1 MQVAPA
7 PRVTVRSYIAATA
20 LLILAGCGGGRASR
34 IAAEPAE
41 RLDRP
46 APATPAEVRTSVS
59 FDEKTIGEETI
70 HEGEAA
76 DSRPTDASTPV
87 GNESRPKGKRPP
99 AVSATRNTAAEPEE
113 EDDAP
118 VRHKLQRGQTLY
130 SVARLYGVEVSAL
143 MKANGIGNAH
153 KVAAGTVLL
162 IPLAK
167 PAHRS
172 PAVTT
177 ASVVPLPV
185 PQEEDATG
193 KTPSDRSRVHKKD
206 DGKDD
211 GDGKDGARVA
221 AAPALAWPIQGR
233 ITAPYGRRGKAD
245 HHEGI
250 DIDGETGDPIHAAAS
265 GTVVFAGTHGDYGR
279 TVVIDH
285 GDGLRTVYA
294 HASTLEVQEG
304 DPVRVGDT
312 IAEVGRSGNARGS
325 HLHFEVRRDGRPVN
339 PMPFLRSPDLLTA
352 SVVPAPTPHGKSA
365 KRKSAPRH

>member
-1 MQVAPA
+1 MQVAPV
-7 PRVTVRSYIAATA
+7 PRLTVRNSLAATA
-20 LLILAGCGGGRASR
+20 LLILAGCGGGHAAR

-46 APATPAEVRTSVS
+46 APSTPAEVRASVA
-59 FDEKTIGEETI
+59 FDEKTIREETI
-70 HEGEAA
+70 DESAAA
-76 DSRPTDASTPV
+76 D
-87 GNESRPKGKRPP
+87 SRPKGKRPP
-99 AVSATRNTAAEPEE
+99 AVSATRGPAAPQEE
-113 EDDAP
+113 EDDDAP
-118 VRHKLQRGQTLY
+118 VRHRLHRGQTLY

-167 PAHRS
+167 PTHRS

-177 ASVVPLPV
+177 ASVMPLP
-185 PQEEDATG
+185 G
-193 KTPSDRSRVHKKD
+193 KED
-206 DGKDD
+206 DGRDD
-211 GDGKDGARVA
+211 GDGKDDARVA
-221 AAPALAWPIQGR
+221 AAPALAWPIQGL
-233 ITAPYGRRGKAD
+233 ITAPYGRRGKSD

-294 HASTLEVQEG
+294 HASALEVQEG
-304 DPVRVGDT
+304 DPVRVGET
-312 IAEVGRSGNARGS
+312 IAEVGHSGNARGS

-365 KRKSAPRH
+365 KKKSAPRH

>member
-1 MQVAPA
+1 MAW
-7 PRVTVRSYIAATA
+7 SFISATA
-20 LLILAGCGGGRASR
+20 ALLVLAGCGGRPATR
-34 IAAEPAE
+34 LTAEPAE

-46 APATPAEVRTSVS
+46 APATPVEVRASVS
-59 FDEKTIGEETI
+59 FDEKTVREETL

-76 DSRPTDASTPV
+76 DSHPTGAGPEPAGRT
-87 GNESRPKGKRPP
+87 SRPKGKQAP
-99 AVSATRNTAAEPEE
+99 AVSASRNTAASQDE

-118 VRHKLQRGQTLY
+118 VRHTLQRGQTLY

-162 IPLAK
+162 IPLTK

-185 PQEEDATG
+185 PQEEDAIE
-193 KTPSDRSRVHKKD
+193 KPPSDRSRGKKED
-206 DGKDD
+206 DGKDE
-211 GDGKDGARVA
+211 GDGKEGARVA
-221 AAPALAWPIQGR
+221 AAPALAWPIQGL
-233 ITAPYGRRGKAD
+233 ITAPFGRRGKSD

-294 HASTLEVQEG
+294 HASALEVQEG

-352 SVVPAPTPHGKSA
+352 SVVPTPAAHGKSA
-365 KRKSAPRH
+365 KKKAAPRH